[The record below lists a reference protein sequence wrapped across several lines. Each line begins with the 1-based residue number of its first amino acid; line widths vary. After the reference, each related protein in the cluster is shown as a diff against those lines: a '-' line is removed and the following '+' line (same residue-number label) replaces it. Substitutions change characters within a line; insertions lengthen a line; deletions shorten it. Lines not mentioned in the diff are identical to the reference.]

1 MKLNNMEKNNL
12 KWSKIFWLINVLETY
27 DVDII
32 RSMMRANDQ
41 DLIAGNSMY
50 KYTYLFRYHN
60 YS

>member
-41 DLIAGNSMY
+41 DLIAGNSKY
-50 KYTYLFRYHN
+50 KYTYLVR
-60 YS
+60 